1 MLLFFGFLY
10 SINQQSNPLL
20 SQLYKIKDSIDAPVL
35 EARKMAPE
43 PLARQLIDDIRT
55 FLQPEIQQGKVT
67 VNEENSKIIVRIMA
81 KSFFAS
87 GSDKVQEVYLPLLE
101 KISEALTQ
109 VPGHISVVGHT
120 DNVPIFTARFP
131 SNWDLSNAR
140 AKMVAD
146 FLSRNPQ
153 LINKIDSEGRADTQA
168 MVPNDSPEHKAMN
181 RRIEIIF

>member
-1 MLLFFGFLY
+1 
-10 SINQQSNPLL
+10 
-20 SQLYKIKDSIDAPVL
+20 
-35 EARKMAPE
+35 
-43 PLARQLIDDIRT
+43 
-55 FLQPEIQQGKVT
+55 
-67 VNEENSKIIVRIMA
+67 
-81 KSFFAS
+81 
-87 GSDKVQEVYLPLLE
+87 
-101 KISEALTQ
+101 
-109 VPGHISVVGHT
+109 VVGHT